1 MSKRFWLYPTISA
14 DDLLSC
20 AASMSRTTTVEE
32 LRHCVPGFLAP
43 FGFVGVTFRVV
54 RRVKS
59 VYLHAKILS
68 SWSAAIQS
76 WFEQERLFNSDPVII
91 RSRTALEPFVWDLSI
106 YRTDDP
112 VHAELIAFRKRNGV
126 SGGVCIP
133 LAEAFQG
140 RCVLYLNGDGFAV
153 GERTLLIL
161 QLLAEHL
168 YVSLNRLNSLD
179 KALTVPGGVFKS
191 DGELSPRERQVF
203 GWIAFG
209 KSSKEIAMIMRISEH
224 TVNDYI
230 ASAVSKL
237 KASNRTEALLRALLT
252 NQIDL
257 T

>member
-1 MSKRFWLYPTISA
+1 MNNRFGSFPTISA
-14 DDLLSC
+14 DELLGC
-20 AASMSRTTTVEE
+20 TAEMSRQQTVDD
-32 LRHCVPGFLAP
+32 LRDSVAAFLARY
-43 FGFVGVTFRVV
+43 GFVGFTFRVV

-59 VYLHAKILS
+59 VHLHAKMLS
-68 SWSAAIQS
+68 TWSAEIQS
-76 WFEQERLFNSDPVII
+76 YFEQDRLFNSDPVII
-91 RSRTALEPFVWDLSI
+91 RSRTALEPFAWDLSI

-112 VHAELIAFRKRNGV
+112 VQAELVAFRKRAGV

-140 RCVLYLNGDGFAV
+140 RCVLYLGGNGFSV
-153 GERTLLIL
+153 CERTLLIL

-168 YVSLNRLNSLD
+168 CVCFNRLNSLD
-179 KALTVPGGVFKS
+179 KTLTVPGGVFKS
-191 DGELSPRERQVF
+191 DGELSRRERQVF

-209 KSSKEIAMIMRISEH
+209 KSSKDIALIMGISEH
-224 TVNDYI
+224 TVNDHI

-257 T
+257 S

>member
-1 MSKRFWLYPTISA
+1 MNTRFGPYPTISA
-14 DDLLSC
+14 DELLDC
-20 AASMSRTTTVEE
+20 TAQMLRQQTVED
-32 LRHCVPGFLAP
+32 LRDSVAAFLAR
-43 FGFVGVTFRVV
+43 FGFVGFTFRVV

-59 VYLHAKILS
+59 VYLHAKLLS
-68 SWSAAIQS
+68 SWDSGVQS
-76 WFEQERLFNSDPVII
+76 YFEQERLFNSDPVVI

-112 VHAELIAFRKRNGV
+112 VQAELLAFRKRLGI

-140 RCVLYLNGDGFAV
+140 RCVLYLGGSSFAMC
-153 GERTLLIL
+153 ERTLLIL
-161 QLLAEHL
+161 QLLTEHL
-168 YVSLNRLNSLD
+168 CVCLNRLNSLD
-179 KALTVPGGVFKS
+179 KIGAVPGGVFKS

-209 KSSKEIAMIMRISEH
+209 KSSKDIALIMGISEH

>member
-1 MSKRFWLYPTISA
+1 MNKRSRPYPTISA
-14 DDLLSC
+14 DDLLGC
-20 AASMSRTTTVEE
+20 TALMARQATADD
-32 LRHCVPGFLAP
+32 LRDCLATFLAG
-43 FGFVGVTFRVV
+43 FGFKGFTLAVV

-59 VYLHAKILS
+59 LYLHARMLS
-68 SWSAAIQS
+68 TWSAAMQS
-76 WFEQERLFNSDPVII
+76 SFEQERLFNSDPVII

-112 VHAELIAFRKRNGV
+112 VQVELRDFRKQNFV

-140 RCVLYLNGDGFAV
+140 RCVLYLSGDGFAV

-161 QLLAEHL
+161 QLLAQHL
-168 YVSLNRLNSLD
+168 CVCFNRLNSLD
-179 KALTVPGGVFKS
+179 KTLFIPGGVFQS

-209 KSSKEIAMIMRISEH
+209 KSSKDIALIMAISEH

-230 ASAVSKL
+230 ASAVAKL
-237 KASNRTEALLRALLT
+237 KASNRTEALLRAFLT
-252 NQIDL
+252 NQVDL